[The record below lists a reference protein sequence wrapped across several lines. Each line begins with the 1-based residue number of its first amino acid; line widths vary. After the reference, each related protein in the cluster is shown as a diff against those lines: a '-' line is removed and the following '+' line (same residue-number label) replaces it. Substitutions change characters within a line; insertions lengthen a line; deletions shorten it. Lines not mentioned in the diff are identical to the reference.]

1 MQQVRVEADMPRV
14 VYPELGR
21 MARILG
27 RELNK
32 DPVILRKTIL
42 KNVKHL
48 VENIPPEEL
57 VSIFEEG

>member
-32 DPVILRKTIL
+32 DPVILRKTML

>member
-1 MQQVRVEADMPRV
+1 MPRV
-14 VYPELGR
+14 VYPELGK

-32 DPVILRKTIL
+32 DPVVFRKTIL

-48 VENIPPEEL
+48 IENIPPEEL
-57 VSIFEEG
+57 VSIFEED

>member
-32 DPVILRKTIL
+32 DPEGLRKSILRNAKHIL
-42 KNVKHL
+42 
-48 VENIPPEEL
+48 ENLEPEEL
-57 VSIFEEG
+57 LSIFEEE